1 MYLRILFEKFISKVN
16 TKLLSGNVEN
26 GRFTFMYDELLMSLY
41 IMRNGAIRC

>member
-26 GRFTFMYDELLMSLY
+26 GHFTFMYDELLMSFY
-41 IMRNGAIRC
+41 YARQGD